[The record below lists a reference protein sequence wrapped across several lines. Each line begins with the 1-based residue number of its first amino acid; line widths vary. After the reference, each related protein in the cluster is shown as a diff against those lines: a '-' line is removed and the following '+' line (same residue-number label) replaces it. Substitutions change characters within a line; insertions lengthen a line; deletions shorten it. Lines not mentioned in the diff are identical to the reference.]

1 MGNSAYDRCKLAIVP
16 IILLILPSS
25 VIQLLGGGAI
35 LYTRRRIYEHANF
48 RSKDCYMCAVV
59 AIVVGKDRKGV
70 RSNYY
75 APLTKLKLSTPSSSG
90 IRSQESN
97 FLTEW

>member
-48 RSKDCYMCAVV
+48 EVRRIAACRAVV

-75 APLTKLKLSTPSSSG
+75 APLTKLKLSTP
-90 IRSQESN
+90 
-97 FLTEW
+97 